1 MKKDP
6 HQKRESEKYD
16 NPIPSR
22 EHILSFFKKK
32 KSLSK
37 YDLFDLLEVDGKQKK
52 PLTHRLKA
60 MVRDEQ
66 LDYNKEGDFVIFDPE
81 AGIKIG
87 IVVANPKGFG
97 FLKLEE
103 GGRDLRLNS
112 RQMQLVFHGDKVKA
126 RLISKRGDAK
136 IIEVLESV
144 KTVVARLHISD
155 EGTYAVVDDKR
166 IRNNIN
172 IPNISDENTNEQI
185 VIVEITKAPTFKSLA
200 EGKITQILGSYMDEG
215 VETDAALY
223 RNGIPVEFSKEALA
237 QTAKIP
243 SEVTK
248 QDKVG
253 RIDITDMK
261 LVTIDGED
269 SKDFDDAVFAES
281 TANGWKLVVAIADVS
296 YYVKEGTALDADA
309 IERGNSVYFPRR
321 VVPMLPEAISNGLCS
336 INPDVER
343 LCMTCEMNIDKSGNL
358 LDYKF
363 YPAVMFSHARLT
375 YTKVSDILEHDDQAL
390 KTEFAPVLDNLND
403 LYNLYKVL
411 KAARTKRGVMD
422 FDRIESQIIFNDNGK
437 IENIVA
443 RSRNDAHKLIEE
455 CMLMANQATAKFL
468 GENKE
473 DFLYRIHPKPTAEK
487 VEVTRQFLTAVGL
500 TLEGGDQPDSKHFAK
515 VLEDAKGR
523 DDENIIKTVVLRTM
537 KQAVYTPANEGHF
550 GLAFED
556 YTHFTSPIR
565 RYPDLL
571 VHRAINRV
579 LNKKSPSFMGKL
591 VKKVL
596 GDKKKEP
603 SKRML
608 ELGANLSV
616 TERRADE
623 ASRDVEQWLKCEYMR
638 DKVGD
643 TFNGVISGV
652 AGFGIFIELTEVFV
666 EGMISVR
673 DLQDDYYNFDDI
685 HHQLKGDRTGKTFR
699 LGDTIKI
706 QIASVNLDDRQ
717 MVFVPAPEED
727 SKS

>member
-1 MKKDP
+1 MSDP
-6 HQKRESEKYD
+6 HQKREAKKYD

-32 KSLSK
+32 PLSK
-37 YDLFDLLEVDGKQKK
+37 YDLFDLLEVNGQQKK

-66 LDYNKEGDFVIFDPE
+66 LDYNKDGDFVIFDPN

-87 IVVANPKGFG
+87 TVVANPKGFG

-136 IIEVLESV
+136 IVEVLESV
-144 KTVVARLHISD
+144 KTVVARLHID
-155 EGTYAVVDDKR
+155 EEGNAHAVVDDKR
-166 IRNNIN
+166 IRNDIN
-172 IPNISDENTNEQI
+172 IPKISDDNTNEQI
-185 VIVEITKAPTFKSLA
+185 VIVEITKSPTFKSLA
-200 EGKITQILGSYMDEG
+200 EGRIIQILGSYMDEG

-223 RNGIPVEFSKEALA
+223 RNGIPVDFSEEALA

-243 SEVTK
+243 GEVTK
-248 QDKVG
+248 QDKQG
-253 RIDITDMK
+253 RVDITDMK

-269 SKDFDDAVFAES
+269 SKDFDDAVFAQS
-281 TANGWKLVVAIADVS
+281 TNNGWKLVVAIADVS
-296 YYVKEGTALDADA
+296 HYVAEGTALDADA

-321 VVPMLPEAISNGLCS
+321 VVPMLPEALSNGLCS
-336 INPDVER
+336 INPGVER
-343 LCMTCEMNIDKSGNL
+343 LCMTCEMNIDTNGSL

-375 YTKVSDILEHDDQAL
+375 YTKVSDILEHDNQAL
-390 KTEFAPVLDNLND
+390 KAEFEPVLENLND
-403 LYNLYKVL
+403 LYDLYKVL

-422 FDRIESQIIFNDNGK
+422 FDRIESQILFNDNGK
-437 IENIVA
+437 IDNIIA

-579 LNKKSPSFMGKL
+579 LNKKNPSLMGKL
-591 VKKVL
+591 VNKVL
-596 GDKKKEP
+596 GNKEKKP
-603 SKRML
+603 SKRMI

-638 DKVGD
+638 DKVGE

-666 EGMISVR
+666 EGMISIR
-673 DLQDDYYNFDDI
+673 DLKDDYYNFDDI
-685 HHQLKGDRTGKTFR
+685 HHQLKGDRTGKVFT

-717 MVFVPAPEED
+717 MVFVPAPEEEEEE
-727 SKS
+727 

>member
-1 MKKDP
+1 MSDP
-6 HQKRESEKYD
+6 HHKREAKKYE

-32 KSLSK
+32 PLSK
-37 YDLFDLLEVDGKQKK
+37 YDLFDLLEVEGKQKK

-66 LDYNKEGDFVIFDPE
+66 LDYNKDGDFVIFDPE

-87 IVVANPKGFG
+87 TVVANPKGFG

-103 GGRDLRLNS
+103 GGKDLRLNS

-144 KTVVARLHISD
+144 KSVVARLHINEDGSA
-155 EGTYAVVDDKR
+155 YAVVDDKR

-172 IPNISDENTNEQI
+172 IPSISEKNTNEQI
-185 VIVEITKAPTFKSLA
+185 IVVEITKSPSFKSLA
-200 EGKITQILGSYMDEG
+200 EGRIVHILGSYMDEG

-223 RNGIPVEFSKEALA
+223 RNGIPVDFSEEAIA
-237 QTAKIP
+237 QTSKIP
-243 SEVTK
+243 TEVTS
-248 QDKVG
+248 QDKAG
-253 RIDITDMK
+253 RVDITDMK

-281 TANGWKLVVAIADVS
+281 TNNGWKLVVAIADVS
-296 YYVKEGTALDADA
+296 YYVEEGTALDNDA

-321 VVPMLPEAISNGLCS
+321 VVPMLPEALSNGLCS
-336 INPDVER
+336 INPNVER
-343 LCMTCEMNIDKSGNL
+343 LCMTCEMNIDAAGNL

-375 YTKVSDILEHDDQAL
+375 YTKVSQILENDDKAL
-390 KTEFAPVLDNLND
+390 KTEYAPVLENLND
-403 LYNLYKVL
+403 LYDLYKVL
-411 KAARTKRGVMD
+411 KDARIKRGVMD
-422 FDRIESQIIFNDNGK
+422 FDRIESQILFNDNGK
-437 IENIVA
+437 IDNIIA

-550 GLAFED
+550 GLAFDD

-579 LNKKSPSFMGKL
+579 LNKKKSSFMGKL
-591 VKKVL
+591 INKVM
-596 GDKKKEP
+596 GNKKKEP
-603 SKRML
+603 SKKMI
-608 ELGANLSV
+608 ELGVNLSV

-638 DKVGD
+638 DKVGE

-685 HHQLKGDRTGKTFR
+685 HHQLKGDRTGKVFR

-717 MVFVPAPEED
+717 MVFIPAPED
-727 SKS
+727 D